1 MCSFASNAI
10 GSHAAPLRATLL
22 HFFSKNIF
30 RTLFFCT
37 RSQKAT
43 FKGFPTKWY
52 TLSLYESALLEQLL
66 WSDRGLGPSPL
77 ARNTIVWRGRLQCSF
92 ASFNG
97 CADEKTLGPFK
108 LLSQTNGKGKRQ
120 ARALREYPLRAGMR
134 RCPCQHTEN
143 TRRAH
148 MWPALQCVQKE
159 SQKQWSRDDTD
170 AVSGCA
176 SGTTW

>member
-52 TLSLYESALLEQLL
+52 TLSLYESVAEGDVL
-66 WSDRGLGPSPL
+66 GLMDVLGVV
-77 ARNTIVWRGRLQCSF
+77 AANAVI
-92 ASFNG
+92 FN
-97 CADEKTLGPFK
+97 
-108 LLSQTNGKGKRQ
+108 
-120 ARALREYPLRAGMR
+120 
-134 RCPCQHTEN
+134 
-143 TRRAH
+143 
-148 MWPALQCVQKE
+148 
-159 SQKQWSRDDTD
+159 
-170 AVSGCA
+170 
-176 SGTTW
+176 